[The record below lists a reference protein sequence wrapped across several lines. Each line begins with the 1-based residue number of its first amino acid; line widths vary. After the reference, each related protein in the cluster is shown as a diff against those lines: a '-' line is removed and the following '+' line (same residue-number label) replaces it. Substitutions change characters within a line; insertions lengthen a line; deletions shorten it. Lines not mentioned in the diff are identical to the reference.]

1 MLCLFRCQALLEQY
15 ERDDNVLTLVEAIH
29 DAFDFAHHED
39 TVKSIKPDSQQ
50 AKILTLMLQD
60 VCNCSDFIQSY
71 AKDSQ
76 FCMSSLSR
84 PLAGVNVWFS
94 GKRTLKNL
102 GGGATKEIEDLS
114 AALVEHRR
122 AFLDQAI
129 VITEITVSQILDDVG
144 IISAKVDWISTQ
156 LEWVSSQ
163 VLDVG
168 T

>member
-1 MLCLFRCQALLEQY
+1 M
-15 ERDDNVLTLVEAIH
+15 H

-39 TVKSIKPDSQQ
+39 TLKSIKPESKQ
-50 AKILTLMLQD
+50 AQILTLMLQD
-60 VCNCSDFIQSY
+60 VCNCCDFIQSY

-76 FCMSSLSR
+76 FCTSSS
-84 PLAGVNVWFS
+84 PTSSASVNVRLS
-94 GKRTLKNL
+94 GKRTLKNM
-102 GGGATKEIEDLS
+102 GGGAEKKIEHLS

-122 AFLDQAI
+122 TFLDQSTI
-129 VITEITVSQILDDVG
+129 TTEITAFQILDDVG

-163 VLDVG
+163 VPDIG